1 MKSNKIP
8 YIALLL
14 GLLIACNKDNNAL
27 LETINPYL
35 DTLKGEWSWDSTYD
49 AKKGMIKNEY
59 ESSIL
64 FISENSDS
72 TINFETVKDGIIE
85 KKGKLKISNASFGA
99 KMEPNILTNFTILNE
114 IYFEFLNNKTLKFYE
129 HCNDCS
135 FYYYSKK

>member
-1 MKSNKIP
+1 
-8 YIALLL
+8 
-14 GLLIACNKDNNAL
+14 
-27 LETINPYL
+27 
-35 DTLKGEWSWDSTYD
+35 
-49 AKKGMIKNEY
+49 MIKNEY